1 MSFKFLQRSGKSRG
15 KKEDRSVFDL
25 TCRANDSKEKYGP
38 LEDQFIEVF
47 EARGEY
53 LGQVV
58 LIHGGYWR
66 PEFDLAH
73 LRPLA
78 AALSDAGW
86 RVQLIEYRRTPG
98 IPDNYIDDVRAA
110 IIYGGGGILI
120 GHSAGGYLA
129 LLTSNEA
136 TSLLIK
142 GIIALAPIS
151 DLADAEARNLDN
163 GAVKNYLGD
172 SAVNRSDLDPHVLLN
187 ASVPIVIIH
196 GSEDQRVPIDMSR
209 NFNISCRRA
218 GLDCTLFEIEKIGH
232 FELIDYRKSSF
243 KIILTQL
250 KKLTRDI

>member
-1 MSFKFLQRSGKSRG
+1 MSFEFLQRSDKSLG

-25 TCRANDSKEKYGP
+25 TSRAKDTIEKYGP

-47 EARGEY
+47 EAQGDHF
-53 LGQVV
+53 GQIV

-66 PEFDLAH
+66 PEFDLVH

-110 IIYGGGGILI
+110 IIHCDGGILI
-120 GHSAGGYLA
+120 GHSAGGHLA
-129 LLTSNEA
+129 LLASNEA
-136 TSLLIK
+136 TSSLIK
-142 GIIALAPIS
+142 GVIALAPVS

-163 GAVKNYLGD
+163 GAVKNFLGD
-172 SAVNRSDLDPHVLLN
+172 FAVNRSDLDPHKLLN

-196 GSEDQRVPIDMSR
+196 GSDDLRVPIAMSR
-209 NFNISCRRA
+209 NLNNSYSRA
-218 GLDCTLFEIEKIGH
+218 GLDCTLFEIEKLGH
-232 FELIDYRKSSF
+232 FELIDFRKSPF
-243 KIILTQL
+243 EIILTQL
-250 KKLTRDI
+250 NKLA

>member
-1 MSFKFLQRSGKSRG
+1 MSFKFLHRSDKSRN

-25 TCRANDSKEKYGP
+25 TSRASDTIEKYGL

-47 EARGEY
+47 EARGDY
-53 LGQVV
+53 IDQIV

-110 IIYGGGGILI
+110 IIHCGGGILI
-120 GHSAGGYLA
+120 GHSAGGHLA
-129 LLTSNEA
+129 LLASNED
-136 TSLLIK
+136 TSSLIK
-142 GIIALAPIS
+142 GVIALAPVS
-151 DLADAEARNLDN
+151 DLADAETRNLDN
-163 GAVKNYLGD
+163 GAVKNFLGD
-172 SAVNRSDLDPHVLLN
+172 YAVNRSDLDPHVLLN

-196 GSEDQRVPIDMSR
+196 GRDDLRVPIDMSR
-209 NFNISCRRA
+209 NFNNLYSRA
-218 GLDCTLFEIEKIGH
+218 GLDCTLFEIEKLGH
-232 FELIDYRKSSF
+232 FELIDYRKSPF
-243 KIILTQL
+243 KIILAQL
-250 KKLTRDI
+250 KNLA

>member
-1 MSFKFLQRSGKSRG
+1 MTFKFLQRLGKSRG

-25 TCRANDSKEKYGP
+25 NSRTNDTIEKYGP

-47 EARGEY
+47 EARGDY
-53 LGQVV
+53 IDQIV

-78 AALSDAGW
+78 TALADVGW

-110 IIYGGGGILI
+110 IFHCGGGILI
-120 GHSAGGYLA
+120 GHSAGGHLA
-129 LLTSNEA
+129 LLAPNEA
-136 TSLLIK
+136 TSSLIK

-163 GAVKNYLGD
+163 GAVKNFLGD
-172 SAVNRSDLDPHVLLN
+172 FAINRSDLDPHVLLN
-187 ASVPIVIIH
+187 ACVPIVIIH
-196 GSEDQRVPIDMSR
+196 GSNDLRVPIDMSR
-209 NFNISCRRA
+209 NFNNSYSRA
-218 GLDCTLFEIEKIGH
+218 GLACTLFEIEKLGH
-232 FELIDYRKSSF
+232 FELIDFRKSPF
-243 KIILTQL
+243 EIVVAQL
-250 KKLTRDI
+250 KKLA